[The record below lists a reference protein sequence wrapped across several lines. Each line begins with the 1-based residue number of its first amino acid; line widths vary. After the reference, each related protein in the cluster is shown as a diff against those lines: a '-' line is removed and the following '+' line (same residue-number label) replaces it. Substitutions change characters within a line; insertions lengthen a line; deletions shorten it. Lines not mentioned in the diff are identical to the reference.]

1 MFHPE
6 LLARFTTHL
15 KEALQK
21 GLLFSIRNGRS
32 LLEPGDVLVG
42 LLQEQGSIATEILG
56 KFQVNLQ
63 AAEEAFAL
71 RALAAPAGTNL
82 HPDLSPTTKR
92 LLEKCVLSAHLSE
105 HKYVGTEHLL
115 WALIE
120 IDTPEI
126 NSFLKTCGVSTIE
139 AKQQVETILKSTA
152 RFPDISR
159 SSEGPSIQ
167 DHEAH
172 EHEEET
178 PDREPAVPGSA
189 RDPRRQERVKSLEV
203 FARELS
209 SPEVV
214 EKLDPVIGRDMETE
228 RVIEILCRRTKNNPL
243 LLGEPGVGKTAVVE
257 GLAQRMAAGD
267 VPDSLQGRH
276 LYALDLTLMVAGT
289 MYRGEFEARLK
300 QLIEEVKA
308 DPNILL
314 FIDEIHTMV
323 GAGSTSGS
331 MDAANILKPAL
342 ARGEIHCIGATTW
355 NEYKKHIE
363 PDAALERR
371 YQPVHVLEPTPEK
384 ALEMV
389 RGLKTRY
396 EDHHAVTFSEAA
408 LEASVRLASRHI
420 TDRAFPDKAIDLLD
434 EAAARVNAKRRSGE
448 SVERLRAIGI
458 AIQAMREKKEEAVG
472 KGNLEEASKAM
483 LQEERLTKEK
493 MALQTQLDEERR
505 AQRANVG
512 PDDIA
517 YVVARMAN
525 VPLALVQASERD
537 QLVDLEL
544 RLSKIIVGQ
553 PHAVKSV
560 SDTLRRARL
569 GLSDPRRPKAS
580 FLFVGPSGVGKTE
593 LARALA
599 KEIFGREDAL
609 VKLDMSEF
617 SEGHSISKLLGS
629 PAGYVGYREGN
640 RLADTIRKH
649 PHAVYLFD
657 EFEKAHP
664 DVQHILL
671 QALEDGQINDA
682 TGRPISFRH
691 AYIVLTSNA
700 GAEFANRVALGFGE
714 AQNAVASQ
722 DELIKQ
728 QLKHRFRLE
737 LLNRLDK
744 IVVFHAL
751 EKASMKEIAR
761 REVAEVI
768 QRLQG
773 AQAGVYTIG
782 NDVLDWLLTKQTS
795 HGEEGARA
803 ARRLVEEEVVS
814 LMSKAL
820 LDQPKK
826 RRWNLKVRKNKLAL
840 V

>member
-56 KFQVNLQ
+56 KFHVDLH

-71 RALAAPAGTNL
+71 RALAAPAGSNL
-82 HPDLSPTTKR
+82 HPDLSPATKR

-120 IDTPEI
+120 IDSPEI
-126 NSFLKTCGVSTIE
+126 TAFLRGCGVSTID

-152 RFPDISR
+152 RFPDLSR
-159 SSEGPSIQ
+159 ASDSTSAQ
-167 DHEAH
+167 DHDVH
-172 EHEEET
+172 EHDEET

-189 RDPRRQERVKSLEV
+189 QSPRRQERVKSLEV

-214 EKLDPVIGRDMETE
+214 EKLDPVIGRDLETE

-267 VPDSLQGRH
+267 VPDSLQGRR

-408 LEASVRLASRHI
+408 LEASVRLAARHI

-434 EAAARVNAKRRSGE
+434 GGELEGRTLTVSIAKEKEHFGFGGGRGFRGRGPRRGRGGRPGRPGREGRGGPRDSRNARPGSGE
-448 SVERLRAIGI
+448 PGAFPFEMESTAGTDCHGLSHTGSHHHPQLVRRPQSKRAPGP
-458 AIQAMREKKEEAVG
+458 AEYD
-472 KGNLEEASKAM
+472 L
-483 LQEERLTKEK
+483 
-493 MALQTQLDEERR
+493 
-505 AQRANVG
+505 
-512 PDDIA
+512 PDD
-517 YVVARMAN
+517 
-525 VPLALVQASERD
+525 
-537 QLVDLEL
+537 
-544 RLSKIIVGQ
+544 
-553 PHAVKSV
+553 
-560 SDTLRRARL
+560 
-569 GLSDPRRPKAS
+569 
-580 FLFVGPSGVGKTE
+580 
-593 LARALA
+593 
-599 KEIFGREDAL
+599 
-609 VKLDMSEF
+609 
-617 SEGHSISKLLGS
+617 
-629 PAGYVGYREGN
+629 
-640 RLADTIRKH
+640 
-649 PHAVYLFD
+649 
-657 EFEKAHP
+657 
-664 DVQHILL
+664 
-671 QALEDGQINDA
+671 
-682 TGRPISFRH
+682 
-691 AYIVLTSNA
+691 
-700 GAEFANRVALGFGE
+700 
-714 AQNAVASQ
+714 
-722 DELIKQ
+722 
-728 QLKHRFRLE
+728 
-737 LLNRLDK
+737 
-744 IVVFHAL
+744 
-751 EKASMKEIAR
+751 
-761 REVAEVI
+761 
-768 QRLQG
+768 
-773 AQAGVYTIG
+773 AGV
-782 NDVLDWLLTKQTS
+782 V
-795 HGEEGARA
+795 
-803 ARRLVEEEVVS
+803 
-814 LMSKAL
+814 
-820 LDQPKK
+820 
-826 RRWNLKVRKNKLAL
+826 
-840 V
+840 

>member
-32 LLEPGDVLVG
+32 LLEPGDILVG
-42 LLQEQGSIATEILG
+42 LLQEQGSIATELLE
-56 KFQVNLQ
+56 KFHVDVREV
-63 AAEEAFAL
+63 EEFFAM
-71 RALAAPAGTNL
+71 RALAAPAGTDI

-115 WALIE
+115 WALLE
-120 IDTPEI
+120 IDAPEVT
-126 NSFLKTCGVSTIE
+126 SFLTKRGVSVSD
-139 AKQQVETILKSTA
+139 AKIQIETILKSTA
-152 RFPDISR
+152 RFPDLTRPPSDPHAQAHTHDEEHPAAQPAT
-159 SSEGPSIQ
+159 EGG
-167 DHEAH
+167 A
-172 EHEEET
+172 
-178 PDREPAVPGSA
+178 RE
-189 RDPRRQERVKSLEV
+189 PRRQERVKALEV

-209 SPEVV
+209 APATV
-214 EKLDPVIGRDMETE
+214 EKLDPVIGRDMETD

-257 GLAQRMAAGD
+257 GLAQRIASGD
-267 VPDSLQGRH
+267 VPDTLQGRR
-276 LYALDLTLMVAGT
+276 LFVLDLTLMVAGT

-300 QLIEEVKA
+300 QLVEEVKA

-371 YQPVHVLEPTPEK
+371 YQTINILEPSPEA

-396 EDHHAVTFSEAA
+396 EDHHAVIFTEAA
-408 LEASVRLASRHI
+408 LDASVRLAGRHL
-420 TDRAFPDKAIDLLD
+420 TDRCFPDKAIDLLD

-448 SVERLRAIGI
+448 SVERLRALGI
-458 AIQAMREKKEEAVG
+458 AIGAIREKRDEAVS
-472 KGNLEEASKAM
+472 KGALEEASKAM
-483 LQEERLTKEK
+483 LQEERLEKEK
-493 MALQTQLDEERR
+493 TALQVQIDETRKAERVL
-505 AQRANVG
+505 VG
-512 PDDIA
+512 SDDIA
-517 YVVARMAN
+517 FVVARMAN

-537 QLVDLEL
+537 QLVELEQ
-544 RLSKIIVGQ
+544 RLSKIIIGQ
-553 PHAVKSV
+553 AQAVKSV
-560 SDTLRRARL
+560 SDTLRKARL

-593 LARALA
+593 LARVLA

-682 TGRPISFRH
+682 TGRPLSFRH
-691 AYIVLTSNA
+691 AYIILTSNA
-700 GAEFANRVALGFGE
+700 GAEFANRVTLGFGE
-714 AQNAVASQ
+714 TGKDGANQ
-722 DELIKQ
+722 DELVKQ
-728 QLKHRFRLE
+728 QLKDRFRLE

-744 IVVFHAL
+744 IVIFHAL
-751 EKASMKEIAR
+751 EKDSIKEIAR
-761 REVAEVI
+761 REVEEVI
-768 QRLQG
+768 RRLQG

-782 NDVLDWLLTKQTS
+782 NDVLDWLLVKHTG
-795 HGEEGARA
+795 HGDEGARA

-826 RRWNLKVRKNKLAL
+826 RRWNLKVQKNKLAL